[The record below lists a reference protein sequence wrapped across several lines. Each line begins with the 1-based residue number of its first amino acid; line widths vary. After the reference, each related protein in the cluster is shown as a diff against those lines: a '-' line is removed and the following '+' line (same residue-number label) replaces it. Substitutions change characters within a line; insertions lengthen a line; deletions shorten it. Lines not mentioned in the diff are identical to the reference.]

1 MTEKGNTKNVNT
13 LARERVDTLSNRCD
27 EPKWLQKERS
37 AAWELYLQTSMPTVR
52 DEEWRRT
59 DIDSLTLS
67 QLTTVELG
75 SEKGSQSDM
84 PDWFSFGLKHF
95 ENAAGV
101 VAVHGNR
108 VWTKELSAELR
119 EKGVIFCDL
128 QTAFANYS
136 ELIQKKFA
144 SDSPTYC
151 SSSLK
156 SKFALMNQALFNGGF
171 FLYVPQNVVVD
182 VPFVALVSVDESGET
197 ASIPRIFVS
206 CGANSKA
213 SLVQAFLHQRSD
225 HKIADNALYDAL
237 SLSNA
242 LIEMSVGENAKLDYV
257 EVQNFHSNVFA
268 VSETHTAVARNGRFA
283 SLTIALGGSQIKSDI
298 ITTLQDRGASS
309 EVLGVVLGDDSEKFN
324 FNTVQEHNAADTKSD
339 INFRVALKGQSS
351 SVYQGI
357 IRVAKVAQRTDA
369 YQSNKNLLLGEK
381 ARADSIPKLEI
392 LTDDV
397 KCSHGA
403 TVGPIDKEQL
413 FYLMSRGLDRKESE
427 ELVVGG
433 FFRQVVEACGIK
445 GVPEWIGDLVGEK
458 IHR

>member
-1 MTEKGNTKNVNT
+1 MTEKGSNKNVNT
-13 LARERVDTLSNRCD
+13 LARERVDTLSARCD
-27 EPKWLQKERS
+27 EPKWLQTERS
-37 AAWELYLQTSMPTVR
+37 AAWELYLQTPMPTVR

-67 QLTTVELG
+67 DLTTVELG
-75 SEKGSQSDM
+75 SEKGDQTDM
-84 PDWFSFGLKHF
+84 PEWFSSGLKHF
-95 ENAAGV
+95 GNAGGV

-108 VWTKELSAELR
+108 VWTKEISAELR

-128 QTAFANYS
+128 PTAFSQYP
-136 ELIQKKFA
+136 ELVQKKFA

-171 FLYVPQNVVVD
+171 FLYIPPNVEVN
-182 VPFVALVSVDESGET
+182 VPFIALVSVDEAGST
-197 ASIPRIFVS
+197 ASVPRIFVS

-213 SLVQAFLHQRSD
+213 SLVQVFLHQRSN
-225 HKIADNALYDAL
+225 KPSETSL

-257 EVQNFHSNVFA
+257 EVQNFHANVFA

-283 SLTIALGGSQIKSDI
+283 SLTIALGGSQVKSDI

-309 EVLGVVLGDDSEKFN
+309 EVLGVVLGDDREKYN
-324 FNTVQEHNAADTKSD
+324 FNTVQEHNAPDTTSD
-339 INFRVALKGQSS
+339 INFRVALKGESS

-357 IRVAKVAQRTDA
+357 IRVAKVAQGTNA
-369 YQSNKNLLLGEK
+369 YQSNKNLLLGDK

-445 GVPEWIGDLVGEK
+445 GVHEWIGDLVGEK

>member
-1 MTEKGNTKNVNT
+1 MTDKGNNKNVNT
-13 LARERVDTLSNRCD
+13 LTRERVDPLSTNSD

-37 AAWELYLQTSMPTVR
+37 SAWELYLQTPTPTLR

-59 DIDSLTLS
+59 DIELLSLA
-67 QLTTVELG
+67 QLTTVELATERG
-75 SEKGSQSDM
+75 DQSSM
-84 PDWFSFGLKHF
+84 PNWFLSGLKNF
-95 ENAAGV
+95 ENESGV
-101 VAVHGNR
+101 VAINGKS
-108 VWTKELSAELR
+108 VWTKEISSELR
-119 EKGVIFCDL
+119 DKGVVFCDL
-128 QTAFANYS
+128 KTAFAQHSDLVRKN
-136 ELIQKKFA
+136 FA

-156 SKFALMNQALFNGGF
+156 SKFALMNQAVFNGGF
-171 FLYVPQNVVVD
+171 FLYVPENVVVD
-182 VPFVALVSVDESGET
+182 LPFVALVAVTESGST
-197 ASIPRIFVS
+197 VSVPRIFVA
-206 CGANSKA
+206 CGANSKV
-213 SLVQAFLHQRSD
+213 SLVQAFLHQHSGELSD
-225 HKIADNALYDAL
+225 APL

-242 LIEMSVGENAKLDYV
+242 LIEMRVGENAQMNYV
-257 EVQNFHSNVFA
+257 EVQNFQSNVFA
-268 VSETHTAVARNGRFA
+268 VSETHSAVARNGRFA

-309 EVLGVVLGDDSEKFN
+309 EVLGVVLGDDKEKFN
-324 FNTVQEHNAADTKSD
+324 FNTVQEHNAPDTTSD
-339 INFRVALKGQSS
+339 INFRVALKGASS

-357 IRVAKVAQRTDA
+357 IRVAKTAQRTNA
-369 YQSNKNLLLGEK
+369 YQSNKNLLLGEE

-433 FFRQVVEACGIK
+433 FFRQVVEACPIK
-445 GVPEWIGDLVGEK
+445 GVHEWILDLVGEK